1 MTHALV
7 DRRCAED
14 SARPQHEQDEQHAI
28 GGQIAN
34 LRPEQSLT
42 VDLDNAENEATDNRT
57 GD

>member
-1 MTHALV
+1 MTHGVV

-14 SARPQHEQDEQHAI
+14 SARPQHEQNEQQAK

-34 LRPEQSLT
+34 LRPEQSLA
-42 VDLDNAENEATDNRT
+42 VDLDNAENEAADNRT